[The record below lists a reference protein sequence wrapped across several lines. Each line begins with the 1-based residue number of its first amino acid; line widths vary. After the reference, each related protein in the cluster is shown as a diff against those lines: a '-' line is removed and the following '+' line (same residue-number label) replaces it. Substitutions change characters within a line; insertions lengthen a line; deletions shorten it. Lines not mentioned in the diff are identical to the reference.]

1 MRSDVLVIAMSL
13 LFGLCLV
20 SCGEKRNGSVPTGR
34 EKVIEKQIP
43 PARVTESEKRT
54 GYTEVRDRQGRLIE
68 KRTRQGNR
76 TEVRDASGRLLR
88 VETEK

>member
-1 MRSDVLVIAMSL
+1 MRSVVLVIAMLPL
-13 LFGLCLV
+13 LGLCLV
-20 SCGEKRNGSVPTGR
+20 SCGEKKDGSVRPGS
-34 EKVIEKQIP
+34 EKVIERQAP
-43 PARVTESEKRT
+43 PARVTESQKRT